1 MIKQIN
7 PLTTILVFILRASV
21 CQTLPVATPA
31 WLPPLPTE
39 MARSHT
45 GRSFYWLIIDHREF
59 YINKLIYQKPPWPT
73 FAFCTIAQ
81 HTQQRCGDPSAVP
94 HMVEVEGSNWL
105 HAKKKDDESL
115 QKCYIQLSSAFTT
128 DIMTDRPVDLSNEIT
143 TAETHVRN
151 SFFII
156 SEGRWPQRLVVFL
169 GKRPTRGGQAWCCS
183 C

>member
-59 YINKLIYQKPPWPT
+59 YINKLIYHKPPWPT

-81 HTQQRCGDPSAVP
+81 HTQQRCGDPSAIP
-94 HMVEVEGSNWL
+94 DMVEVEGSNWL
-105 HAKKKDDESL
+105 HAKKKRMMSL
-115 QKCYIQLSSAFTT
+115 FKNVIFNWVIFNWVT
-128 DIMTDRPVDLSNEIT
+128 TDRPVDLSNEIT
-143 TAETHVRN
+143 TSETHVRN

>member
-7 PLTTILVFILRASV
+7 PLTTILAFILRASV

-31 WLPPLPTE
+31 WPPPLPTE
-39 MARSHT
+39 MAWSHT

-73 FAFCTIAQ
+73 FAFCTISQ

-105 HAKKKDDESL
+105 HAKKKGWWV
-115 QKCYIQLSSAFTT
+115 SSKMLYSTEFSVHYRHY
-128 DIMTDRPVDLSNEIT
+128 DWPSCRPEQWDYYLRNPREKQFFHNLWGEMASEI
-143 TAETHVRN
+143 
-151 SFFII
+151 SCI
-156 SEGRWPQRLVVFL
+156 SWKE
-169 GKRPTRGGQAWCCS
+169 AN
-183 C
+183 